1 MDKTLKKSNP
11 NFCSQLGAYSK
22 LSLYQKKDMLEL
34 LLGNDVIIWSPDAKQ
49 VDLAEELFDIDQ
61 TCLNGN
67 AIQITLK
74 RTMGIK

>member
-34 LLGNDVIIWSPDAKQ
+34 LLGNDVIIWSPETQQ
-49 VDLAEELFDIDQ
+49 VDLAEELFDIEA

-67 AIQITLK
+67 AIQIML
-74 RTMGIK
+74 RGQWE

>member
-1 MDKTLKKSNP
+1 MNKTLKKSNP
-11 NFCSQLGAYSK
+11 NVCSQLGAYSK

-67 AIQITLK
+67 AIQITL
-74 RTMGIK
+74 RGQWE